1 MCAFK
6 VALDG
11 NEVLW
16 ICEFG
21 FSPGCCPGEHKAPSV
36 ALALLGS
43 GDNMCVAVPSIVP
56 FGMVAAVGGIGSS

>member
-43 GDNMCVAVPSIVP
+43 GDNSVVWQSLQLSPLGWWQLLV
-56 FGMVAAVGGIGSS
+56 V

>member
-43 GDNMCVAVPSIVP
+43 GDNSVCGSP
-56 FGMVAAVGGIGSS
+56 FNCPLWDGGSCWWYR